1 MRNATEDPVLAEDFD
16 LQVSSGRIHAERFG
30 RPDAPLVIAVP
41 GLSANMKSYDFI
53 GERVGGSELQVVAM
67 DLRGRGMSETTAP
80 GTYGWV
86 NHATDVVAVADAL
99 GAQKFSVLGQ
109 SMGGAVGMEV
119 ARLAADRLER
129 LVLIDICGM
138 PDETT
143 LPLIAAAVERLG
155 SVYPSLQEYIGLA
168 RSLGT
173 IVPWNQYWD
182 RYFAYELMPVDGGVM
197 ARSNREAVLE
207 DSDYGATAGFLNLQ
221 TGSPRVHQLWSGLK
235 MPVLLLRA
243 TRELMPGFGYIVPE
257 SERDAFLDAVPSAEL
272 VEVDA
277 NHYGIN
283 VAPESAV
290 AINRFLDPVRG
301 KGIARR

>member
-109 SMGGAVGMEV
+109 SMGGAVGMGLF
-119 ARLAADRLER
+119 AQ
-129 LVLIDICGM
+129 
-138 PDETT
+138 
-143 LPLIAAAVERLG
+143 
-155 SVYPSLQEYIGLA
+155 PSIQN
-168 RSLGT
+168 GT
-173 IVPWNQYWD
+173 V
-182 RYFAYELMPVDGGVM
+182 G
-197 ARSNREAVLE
+197 
-207 DSDYGATAGFLNLQ
+207 
-221 TGSPRVHQLWSGLK
+221 
-235 MPVLLLRA
+235 
-243 TRELMPGFGYIVPE
+243 
-257 SERDAFLDAVPSAEL
+257 
-272 VEVDA
+272 VDA
-277 NHYGIN
+277 TIAEERPI
-283 VAPESAV
+283 APS
-290 AINRFLDPVRG
+290 ILTLCR
-301 KGIARR
+301 IAFDD